1 MNNDMKLDPKLEQ
14 LHKKL
19 NKHVEEQ
26 FKNWKSFVYAQD
38 KGFYQGFDEI
48 QIDGCR
54 PTEKRFKRY
63 NIEKYLLNDNSALDI
78 GCNCGFL
85 TIFTSRYLSHIDGV
99 ELNSYLVKIG
109 NDTKDYL
116 KINNVNFHTSSFED
130 YKTEKKYDIIFSLAN
145 DETIDGNTKFTFCEY
160 LQKILDLLKEDGLLM
175 FETVSPDTYEPKL
188 FKPKLEF
195 LKKHFII
202 LEDKM
207 VKSEYPIN
215 VPERRF
221 LVLKKKQE
229 TMLYTQN

>member
-63 NIEKYLLNDNSALDI
+63 NIEKYLSNDNSALDI

-85 TIFTSRYLSHIDGV
+85 TIFTSRYLSLVID
-99 ELNSYLVKIG
+99 NS
-109 NDTKDYL
+109 
-116 KINNVNFHTSSFED
+116 
-130 YKTEKKYDIIFSLAN
+130 
-145 DETIDGNTKFTFCEY
+145 IDS
-160 LQKILDLLKEDGLLM
+160 LM
-175 FETVSPDTYEPKL
+175 FP
-188 FKPKLEF
+188 
-195 LKKHFII
+195 
-202 LEDKM
+202 
-207 VKSEYPIN
+207 
-215 VPERRF
+215 
-221 LVLKKKQE
+221 
-229 TMLYTQN
+229 